1 MVRLTGLSL
10 LGLLLGAAPVAAQH
24 ANQFEVS
31 AAGGYHTYGSATDL
45 RASPGFGA
53 RLGYWFFGPF
63 SLEGEFNYAR
73 PRTTAADGDRVTV
86 STFAGW
92 LLGNFP
98 VGAAGSVF
106 LKGGYGTTSYGGCPD
121 VATPGD
127 GPCGSVGVLQ
137 GGAGAR
143 IAILPTIQLRID
155 GVVNTGLSSRKFSN
169 ALVQGGVSILLGGSP
184 RSSEP
189 PANTDPDG
197 DGVSERMDRC
207 PGTLKGARVDAVG
220 CSHDADSDHS
230 PDGIDACPDTPAGAQ
245 VDARGCPSDGDGDGV
260 LDGLDR
266 CPESPARAEV
276 DQTGCPRVE
285 QPAPAPAIPA
295 PPSAAAPLPSPTVR
309 PDTTPAAP
317 VTPPTRRPDTTRA
330 APVPRPAARP
340 DTTKALP
347 APRPAARPDTAKT
360 APVTTAKVVILP
372 GTIWN
377 YRSST
382 INRTGLP
389 GLDSIVA
396 LLKANPKLLAEVQ
409 GYAHDRL
416 VPVDNTLLSKRR
428 ADAIKSYIVSK
439 GVTAGRVSAAGL
451 GSRTLL
457 VSDTTDAAR
466 ITNRRVEV
474 HLRPGP

>member
-1 MVRLTGLSL
+1 MVRLTGLFL
-10 LGLLLGAAPVAAQH
+10 LGLLLVAAPVAAQH
-24 ANQFEVS
+24 ANQFEAS
-31 AAGGYHTYGSATDL
+31 FAGGYHTYGSATEL
-45 RASPGFGA
+45 RGTPGLGA
-53 RLGYWFFGPF
+53 RLGYWFYGPF

-73 PRTTAADGDRVTV
+73 PRTNASDGDRVTV

-98 VGAAGSVF
+98 VGAAGSVL
-106 LKGGYGTTSYGGCPD
+106 LKGGYGTTSYGSCPD

-143 IAILPTIQLRID
+143 IAILPAVQLRID
-155 GVVNTGLSSRKFSN
+155 GVINTGLSSRKFSN

-189 PANTDPDG
+189 PPNTDPDG
-197 DGVSERMDRC
+197 DGVSERADRC

-220 CSHDADSDHS
+220 CSHDADGDHS

-260 LDGLDR
+260 FDGLDR
-266 CPESPARAEV
+266 CPESAARAEV
-276 DQTGCPRVE
+276 DRTGCPRVE
-285 QPAPAPAIPA
+285 EPAPAPAIPA
-295 PPSAAAPLPSPTVR
+295 PAPPAAAPLPSGQPAVR
-309 PDTTPAAP
+309 PDTTRAAA
-317 VTPPTRRPDTTRA
+317 VTPPVRRPDTTRA
-330 APVPRPAARP
+330 APVTPPARRPDTTRAAPVTRP
-340 DTTKALP
+340 DTTKA
-347 APRPAARPDTAKT
+347 
-360 APVTTAKVVILP
+360 APVTKARVVILP

-382 INRTGLP
+382 INRTGYP

-396 LLKANPKLLAEVQ
+396 LLKENPKLLAEVQ

-474 HLRPGP
+474 HIRPAP